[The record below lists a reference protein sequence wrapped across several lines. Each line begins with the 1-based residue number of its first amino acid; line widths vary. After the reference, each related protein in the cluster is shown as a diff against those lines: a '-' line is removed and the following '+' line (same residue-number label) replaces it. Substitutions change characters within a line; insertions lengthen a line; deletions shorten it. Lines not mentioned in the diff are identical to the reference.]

1 LLYPSESSEDVI
13 AQRRRRRRNMKAT
26 TRETD
31 YCKNTLDSRKET
43 QGKDKRKKEKKEN
56 VYESVLL

>member
-13 AQRRRRRRNMKAT
+13 AQRRRRNMKAT

-43 QGKDKRKKEKKEN
+43 QGKDKRKKGKKRKR
-56 VYESVLL
+56 V